1 MAKRGLT
8 PGSKSPTLSNWIQW
22 RDRAGFP
29 PASHFALMRLCLMR
43 LYTGPSAMSISVTAT
58 GARPQ
63 ARLKPRLLSFEA
75 RRTEGEGSPGD
86 TEGALID
93 GAVLEGRG
101 LGELLGAL
109 REFTESGIAEDQLRW
124 RHLGDQLSRRAR
136 GQPVMLACAALAPL
150 LTRASLLAQCL
161 AGAPWM
167 KRGLHCDW
175 TDMAHVEPPGG
186 YRF

>member
-109 REFTESGIAEDQLRW
+109 REFTESGMAEDQLRW

-136 GQPVMLACAALAPL
+136 GAAGYAGVCCPRSTADEGVTPGSMPCRCAMDEARLALRL
-150 LTRASLLAQCL
+150 
-161 AGAPWM
+161 
-167 KRGLHCDW
+167 D
-175 TDMAHVEPPGG
+175 G
-186 YRF
+186 YGPC